1 MTSLEN
7 RVAKLEAKAYTAN
20 LAKLTDAEL
29 DEYILTLKDG
39 APDILTLEGGSP
51 QWWDAVLSR
60 VARHPSAFPIIS
72 DEQAYAERE

>member
-1 MTSLEN
+1 MQSLEN
-7 RVAKLEAKAYTAN
+7 RVAKLEAKAFKAN

-51 QWWDAVLSR
+51 QWWDAVLAR
-60 VARHPSAFPIIS
+60 VARHPSTFPVVS
-72 DEQAYAERE
+72 DEQARTEM

>member
-1 MTSLEN
+1 MCSLEL
-7 RVAKLEAKAYTAN
+7 RVKKLEASAYAAN

-51 QWWDAVLSR
+51 QWWDAVLAR
-60 VARHPSAFPIIS
+60 VARHPSAFPIVS
-72 DEQAYAERE
+72 DEQARAEM